1 MNLKDLIKRLNEDRD
16 FEAKFNDVDSI
27 EGMMDFASKE
37 GYSIIDKDIEALH
50 RELEYLETG
59 RAELSDDELEN
70 VAGGFLMPM
79 GIMPM
84 GPSMGPQPEWTSKL
98 VSIFIGGKKG
108 QQGTTIG
115 GSGINAQKLPSTGIQ
130 DMKTTSLP
138 NTQGMPKISTL
149 QHGTLI
155 QSDHIESI

>member
-16 FEAKFNDVDSI
+16 FELKFNDVESVED
-27 EGMMDFASKE
+27 MMNFASKE

-70 VAGGFLMPM
+70 VAGGFVMPVGVMPM
-79 GIMPM
+79 GAGM
-84 GPSMGPQPEWTSKL
+84 GRSPEWATKL
-98 VSIFIGGKKG
+98 VSIFIGGKKP
-108 QQGTTIG
+108 GTQTA

-130 DMKTTSLP
+130 DMKTTKLP
-138 NTQGMPKISTL
+138 GTSGMPKINTL

-155 QSDHIESI
+155 QTDHIESI